1 MTEPLDPVDELLDAY
16 FDFLEGVG
24 EEPSLDH
31 LTAEQRAEAEQL
43 ISSLKAAQGID
54 PEASRPSLAALMARA
69 GPRQEVT
76 RQEVTSPESLGA
88 EMQGSLRRSADARAR
103 VVGDAAAQAAGLAS
117 ALVVY
122 ARGLRI
128 RVLVVAGEGVD
139 VEAAYGARVPAIAAV
154 FGAFPDTNAVL
165 LTTVDLTP
173 LGVIVDRDDIVTAIE
188 TPSGRAR
195 PPRLSRPVLDSTEA
209 CTRYLIEAMPAF
221 EPFEH
226 LASRHAAT
234 SVDVVD
240 VDHVIEAAVEEVATS
255 GARARLAS
263 KKEAWRAI
271 GRVEGVFIARV
282 LRGALS
288 GEFDETSFR
297 QQIEELVEVA

>member
-1 MTEPLDPVDELLDAY
+1 VTEPLDPVDTLLDAY
-16 FDFLEGVG
+16 FDFLEGAG
-24 EEPSLDH
+24 EEPSLDD
-31 LTAEQRAEAEQL
+31 LTPEQRAEAEQL
-43 ISSLKAAQGID
+43 MSSLKAAQGID

-69 GPRQEVT
+69 GT
-76 RQEVTSPESLGA
+76 TQEVTSPESFGA
-88 EMQGSLRRSADARAR
+88 ELQATLRRSADPRAR
-103 VVGDAAAQAAGLAS
+103 VVGDAGAQAAGLAS

-128 RVLVVAGEGVD
+128 RVLVAGEGGD

-165 LTTVDLTP
+165 LTTVNPTP

-195 PPRLSRPVLDSTEA
+195 PPRINRPVLDSTEA
-209 CTRYLIEAMPAF
+209 CTRYLIEAIPAF

-226 LASRHAAT
+226 LASRHAAM

-240 VDHVIEAAVEEVATS
+240 VNHVVQAAVEEIATS

-263 KKEAWRAI
+263 KKEAWGAI
-271 GRVEGVFIARV
+271 GRPEGAFIAGV
-282 LRGALS
+282 LRDALS

-297 QQIEELVEVA
+297 DKIEELVDVA